1 MILNFINKKLAAH
14 PKFPIF
20 YDWVKTFTF
29 PGLEKVPLFEVIKGF
44 REEIKNDA
52 INIRAAFIAYFSI
65 LALFPSIIFFFTL
78 IPYFPIPNLDKV
90 LMNLLMEVMPEGIFS
105 VLQTTIEDIVKIQRG
120 GLLSVNFLLA
130 IIFSTNGVNSIM
142 SAFDKINH
150 TFKKRTFLERR
161 LVAMQITAFVS
172 FQLLLAITL
181 FVLGE
186 NFITWLLSYLK
197 ILSNFTFYLFKG
209 IKIILIA
216 FCLFNIFAIIYYLAP
231 AVKKKYRY
239 FSAGATFSTIIALLF
254 SYAFS
259 AYINYFHNFNKLYGS
274 IGIIIVVMLW
284 IYLNSINLLFGF
296 ELNNSI
302 HINKN
307 KRKKINIPIP
317 TPQESSQ
324 DEID

>member
-1 MILNFINKKLAAH
+1 MISRFIIKKYGNH

-20 YDWVKTFTF
+20 THWIKTVTF
-29 PGLEKVPLFEVIKGF
+29 PGLEGVPLYEVIKSF

-65 LALFPSIIFFFTL
+65 LALFPSIIFFFTI

-90 LMNLLMEVMPEGIFS
+90 LMNLLMEIMPEGIFS
-105 VLQTTIEDIVKIQRG
+105 ILQTTIEDILKIQRG
-120 GLLSVNFLLA
+120 GLLSINFFLA

-150 TFKKRTFLERR
+150 TFKKRNFWERR
-161 LVAMQITAFVS
+161 LVAIQITAFVS

-197 ILSNFTFYLFKG
+197 ILSSFTFYLFKG
-209 IKIILIA
+209 IKIVLIG

-231 AVKKKYRY
+231 AVKKKYKY
-239 FSAGATFSTIIALLF
+239 FSAGATFSTIFALLF
-254 SYAFS
+254 SYGFS

-274 IGIIIVVMLW
+274 LGIIIVVMLW

-307 KRKKINIPIP
+307 KSKKIKIAIP
-317 TPQESSQ
+317 TPQENSQ